1 MNTLVTSASV
11 LADQIELD
19 RNLVTPGVLGF
30 LTVFAIG
37 VALYFL
43 MRNMTGK
50 LRGLST
56 ETAETAEPAETGDG
70 PAAASVDGVRDGRD

>member
-1 MNTLVTSASV
+1 MNTLLISAPV

-50 LRGLST
+50 LRGLSA
-56 ETAETAEPAETGDG
+56 EAAEAGDGATAAAATGDG
-70 PAAASVDGVRDGRD
+70 AEAGKD